1 MNLNTTAPSADRA
14 ASPRY
19 SYRRLSVAELPLLND
34 LYNACYQTNRPLEEA
49 EWLYKNNP
57 NGPALIM
64 AAFDESNQLAG
75 VRPAI
80 PWKFSWRGQERTAY
94 EFADALVAPQHRN
107 RGIFTRL
114 VKLICELAE
123 RSDFTLFTIP
133 NGNSLPVYQRI
144 PMLQV
149 LGICETRVKPISW
162 PRYIGYR
169 MGLDG
174 HESLHAVIGQ
184 RESSLKDGDVCLT
197 PVSRFGCDFEQTRSD
212 LGTIV
217 AGFTLR
223 RREFLQWR
231 YFGSPVRHYRV
242 ALIEQRG
249 HTRGYVVIRMIH
261 RIAHVI
267 DVFLKPDRQLACQA
281 FGLLIGW
288 ATQLGAIAIH
298 FNASRDNFFHDVA
311 AQCGFWLKKTSGTLV
326 LDRRSAELFASSRS
340 GRLEMADLYVVMGDF
355 DFL

>member
-1 MNLNTTAPSADRA
+1 MNLNPTVQPAATAALV
-14 ASPRY
+14 RY
-19 SYRRLSVAELPLLND
+19 SYRPLTMVELPLLND
-34 LYNACYQTNRPLEEA
+34 LYNACYQTDRPLAEA

-64 AAFDESNQLAG
+64 AAFDESDELAG

-80 PWKFSWRGQERTAY
+80 PWKFSWRGEERTAY

-107 RGIFTRL
+107 RGIFSRL
-114 VKLICELAE
+114 VKQICELAE
-123 RSDFTLFTIP
+123 QNEFTLFTIP
-133 NGNSLPVYQRI
+133 NGNSLPVYRRI

-149 LGICETRVKPISW
+149 AGGFETRVKPISW
-162 PRYIGYR
+162 PRYLGYR
-169 MGLDG
+169 IGLDG
-174 HESLHAVIGQ
+174 HEVPHARIGAP
-184 RESSLKDGDVCLT
+184 EPCLNDGDVGLT
-197 PVSRFGCDFEQTRSD
+197 PILRFDRDFEQIHSE

-217 AGFTLR
+217 GGFTLR
-223 RREFLQWR
+223 RKEFLQWR
-231 YFGSPVRHYRV
+231 YFGSPLRQYRI

-249 HTRGYVVIRMIH
+249 HTRGYMVIRMIH
-261 RIAHVI
+261 RIAHVV
-267 DVFLKPDRQLACQA
+267 DAFLKPDRSLARRA

-326 LDRRSAELFASSRS
+326 LDRRSAELFGC
-340 GRLEMADLYVVMGDF
+340 GRNGRREPPGLYLVMGDF
-355 DFL
+355 DFF